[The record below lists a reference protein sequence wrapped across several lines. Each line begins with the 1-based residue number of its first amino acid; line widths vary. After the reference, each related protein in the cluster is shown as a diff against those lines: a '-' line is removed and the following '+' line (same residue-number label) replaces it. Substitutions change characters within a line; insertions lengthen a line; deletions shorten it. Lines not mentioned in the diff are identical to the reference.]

1 MPCYF
6 LKVTNFLGKIFQFEV
21 LVLTEENDFAYKL
34 CLPINISDFY
44 VKIATSRLPLW
55 KKVPLSFPATPF

>member
-34 CLPINISDFY
+34 CLPINISDFD
-44 VKIATSRLPLW
+44 VKIATSRLPL
-55 KKVPLSFPATPF
+55 